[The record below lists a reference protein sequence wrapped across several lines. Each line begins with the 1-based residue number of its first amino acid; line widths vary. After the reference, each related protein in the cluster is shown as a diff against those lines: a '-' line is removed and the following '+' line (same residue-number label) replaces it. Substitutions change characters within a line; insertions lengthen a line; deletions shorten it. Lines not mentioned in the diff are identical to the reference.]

1 MIIAIKENDRVIVG
15 YTNADEL
22 TKLSEEDY
30 IHEENTPM
38 AFTADGNFVA
48 FSSLCSASDMLISDV
63 IHCGI
68 ERRDS
73 PMSIPAS
80 MAINMGLIKERRDSP
95 NVCFFSESAIR
106 SRGTPHM

>member
-1 MIIAIKENDRVIVG
+1 MNVFFREI
-15 YTNADEL
+15 
-22 TKLSEEDY
+22 EDTT
-30 IHEENTPM
+30 TPVRIM
-38 AFTADGNFVA
+38 AMGDIQ
-48 FSSLCSASDMLISDV
+48 SADMLISDV